1 MNSQYFCIYIYILIH
16 IYTHLYYFFYFIF
29 ISFYYFD
36 FGVFHS
42 SWATEKVH
50 KWICQ
55 MGSERWKVQN
65 TTIVGRKYNPN
76 KQNKKIV
83 ESYEVSV

>member
-50 KWICQ
+50 KWIFKWAARDE
-55 MGSERWKVQN
+55 S
-65 TTIVGRKYNPN
+65 TKYRLLWA
-76 KQNKKIV
+76 
-83 ESYEVSV
+83 ESITPK